1 MKENLISK
9 YIRESL
15 EELHAVTWPTKQQ
28 MLRLTAIVLG
38 FTAVFAAFIGLVDF
52 LFNRGNSFLL
62 SLIQ

>member
-1 MKENLISK
+1 MKENVISK